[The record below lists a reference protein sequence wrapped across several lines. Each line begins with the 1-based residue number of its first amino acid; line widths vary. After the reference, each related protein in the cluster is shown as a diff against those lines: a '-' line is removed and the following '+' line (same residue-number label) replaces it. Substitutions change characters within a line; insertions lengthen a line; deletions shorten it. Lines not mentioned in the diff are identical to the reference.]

1 MNLISGKDG
10 KQPSTTSIIGKALD
24 HNGRNIFL
32 MDITYSDVRAQR
44 AGMAGYEN
52 TGMGIDPET
61 KVVTMADA
69 QNIFQQVC
77 ALMGGDAFTEIV
89 IEISN
94 YNVVVDERGFSIDMH
109 SEDQFALFGRW
120 SHDVKPKKKYIFS
133 PGKNRLQIMQG
144 GDYVYENYD
153 GSVTRDG
160 AAIAEC

>member
-1 MNLISGKDG
+1 
-10 KQPSTTSIIGKALD
+10 
-24 HNGRNIFL
+24 
-32 MDITYSDVRAQR
+32 
-44 AGMAGYEN
+44 
-52 TGMGIDPET
+52 
-61 KVVTMADA
+61 
-69 QNIFQQVC
+69 
-77 ALMGGDAFTEIV
+77 
-89 IEISN
+89 
-94 YNVVVDERGFSIDMH
+94 VVDERGFSIDMH